1 MENNIVPWNSLGSRF
16 WLQLWPGYMNM
27 ICGLLK
33 ANCIPTLAKLWESTQ
48 QNQEDAEEWKDD
60 HAKIVL
66 KCGRTTDTQELL
78 YFSSTAF
85 LGKTPHI
92 EGVPKKI
99 ETWFHRLFWWRLNV
113 QWLPVAKKCLVGSV
127 YLVYL
132 SWSKPIERGGVSQ
145 TQEAL
150 GEDGTLRNP
159 SGGCDDLKREKKPG
173 GATRKGSQRSHQ
185 GFAGGVWL

>member
-1 MENNIVPWNSLGSRF
+1 
-16 WLQLWPGYMNM
+16 M

-85 LGKTPHI
+85 LRA
-92 EGVPKKI
+92 
-99 ETWFHRLFWWRLNV
+99 RLHTFFGGPQEKSDMISPPFLMAIKCSV
-113 QWLPVAKKCLVGSV
+113 VASREEV
-127 YLVYL
+127 L
-132 SWSKPIERGGVSQ
+132 SWVSVFSVFVLIQ
-145 TQEAL
+145 A
-150 GEDGTLRNP
+150 N
-159 SGGCDDLKREKKPG
+159 
-173 GATRKGSQRSHQ
+173 
-185 GFAGGVWL
+185 